1 MYRGQTKK
9 VALTKSLLQADPH
22 NKQTY
27 DAFSTNQ
34 IILTNKMQQNLDEQS
49 HEAKAKWVHFKDT
62 YSKTFFQFHET
73 KTKKIQ
79 CKASH
84 IMTKS
89 WTPKKS

>member
-1 MYRGQTKK
+1 
-9 VALTKSLLQADPH
+9 
-22 NKQTY
+22 
-27 DAFSTNQ
+27 
-34 IILTNKMQQNLDEQS
+34 MQQNLDEQS